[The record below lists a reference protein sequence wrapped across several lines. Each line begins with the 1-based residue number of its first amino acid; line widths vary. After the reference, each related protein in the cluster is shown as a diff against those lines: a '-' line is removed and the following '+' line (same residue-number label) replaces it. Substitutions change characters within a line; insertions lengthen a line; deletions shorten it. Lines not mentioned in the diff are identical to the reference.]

1 MNKKLLKGKIMNI
14 KRIIVLVL
22 ISASSGL
29 LCAQRKTVNMSDR
42 YGILTVTPLDKYTG
56 AASLLKTNGVRS
68 LTDVFWRCF
77 SEDTRR
83 NNPAGQRPD

>member
-42 YGILTVTPLDKYTG
+42 YGILTVTPLDKYRS
-56 AASLLKTNGVRS
+56 SLAVENE
-68 LTDVFWRCF
+68 RC
-77 SEDTRR
+77 
-83 NNPAGQRPD
+83 ALPD

>member
-56 AASLLKTNGVRS
+56 AACPMGMVLA
-68 LTDVFWRCF
+68 VFLRRYT
-77 SEDTRR
+77 SE
-83 NNPAGQRPD
+83 

>member
-29 LCAQRKTVNMSDR
+29 LCAQRKTVNTVS
-42 YGILTVTPLDKYTG
+42 YTHLTLPTK
-56 AASLLKTNGVRS
+56 A
-68 LTDVFWRCF
+68 
-77 SEDTRR
+77 
-83 NNPAGQRPD
+83 